1 MNGDE
6 CEVLHG
12 VDSCVVRHS
21 DGNVCVWYEIIDLCS
36 GCIMMWGG

>member
-21 DGNVCVWYEIIDLCS
+21 DGNVWYEIIDLCS